1 MIDQKTISQIVADL
15 RAIRDK
21 KRISYTAMAKEVGM
35 KSPQALTMI
44 LEGISRPTSA
54 TVYKLQD
61 YITKIANEEAK

>member
-1 MIDQKTISQIVADL
+1 MIDQKTVTHIVTEL

-21 KRISYTAMAKEVGM
+21 KRISYTALAKEIGM

-44 LEGISRPTSA
+44 LEGISRPTSS

-61 YITKIANEEAK
+61 YIAKVNNEEGK